1 MLPLLESGTAFLKQ
15 HLKNLNKV
23 IAYRPAVKLARLLL
37 ISLVAFILSSAD
49 SNKKAKLVV
58 KVTNIESTKGV
69 VEIGLYSDN
78 GKFPIPNKQYKSTRQ
93 KITSSEVK
101 YTFQDLPVGKYA
113 LAVYHDENE
122 DKKCNKNFFGVPTE
136 AYCFS
141 RDFRPFLSIPKFKD
155 CAINLNGDRMISI
168 KMVY

>member
-1 MLPLLESGTAFLKQ
+1 M
-15 HLKNLNKV
+15 
-23 IAYRPAVKLARLLL
+23 
-37 ISLVAFILSSAD
+37 ISLILLVFTSAD
-49 SNKKAKLVV
+49 TNKKAKLVV
-58 KVTNIESTKGV
+58 KITDIESTKGV
-69 VEIGLYSDN
+69 IEIGLYRDN

-93 KITSSEVK
+93 KITSNEVK
-101 YTFQDLPVGKYA
+101 YTFEDLPIGKYA

-141 RDFRPFLSIPKFKD
+141 RDYRPFLSIPKFKD